1 MSKFIRKSQSV
12 LWVVSISQAVGMLVL
27 NIALRAAVL

>member
-1 MSKFIRKSQSV
+1 MTNFIRKSQAV